1 MFYVPL
7 ELLPQVAEESS
18 HKDSERMSE
27 ASNKNANQKST
38 RQMQNN
44 QISNSMGL
52 PLQVDNEHFS
62 FKIDLN
68 SNKSNPKE
76 G

>member
-18 HKDSERMSE
+18 HKDSERASE
-27 ASNKNANQKST
+27 SSNKNVNQKSNP
-38 RQMQNN
+38 NN
-44 QISNSMGL
+44 TISYSMGL
-52 PLQVDNEHFS
+52 PPQVDNDHFS

-68 SNKSNPKE
+68 CNSQYPKE
-76 G
+76 GSN